1 MQYSATFQVTETSLV
16 PTNTIQRLLSSGR
29 NRLRLSPSHR
39 KLQIKLPASR
49 LQKQTKYSSLMKDL

>member
-39 KLQIKLPASR
+39 KLQIKLPAS
-49 LQKQTKYSSLMKDL
+49 